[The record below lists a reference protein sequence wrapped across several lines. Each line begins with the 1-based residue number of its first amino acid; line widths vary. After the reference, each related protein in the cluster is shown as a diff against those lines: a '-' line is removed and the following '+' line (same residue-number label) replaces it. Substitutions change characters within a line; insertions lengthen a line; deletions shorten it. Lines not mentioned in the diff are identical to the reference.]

1 MKRILLVLLGLSG
14 CDRDPASTNGGVATA
29 AVAPAEVPLMQLGAF
44 DYKEKMTL
52 PPDVTAWDGKL
63 VKATGFINPGR
74 QVRDLTE
81 FALVKDRAS
90 CCFGARPQPNHFV
103 AVTLK
108 PGQKTNYTPDPV
120 SVVGV
125 LKIGERWD
133 GDWLLG
139 VYWIDAGEVVK

>member
-1 MKRILLVLLGLSG
+1 MRRTLLLLALIGG
-14 CDRDPASTNGGVATA
+14 CDREASSTDGGTA
-29 AVAPAEVPLMQLGAF
+29 AVAAAPAEVPLMQLGAF
-44 DYKEKMTL
+44 DYKEKMAL
-52 PPDVTAWDGKL
+52 PADVTAWDGKL

-125 LKIGERWD
+125 LRIGERWD